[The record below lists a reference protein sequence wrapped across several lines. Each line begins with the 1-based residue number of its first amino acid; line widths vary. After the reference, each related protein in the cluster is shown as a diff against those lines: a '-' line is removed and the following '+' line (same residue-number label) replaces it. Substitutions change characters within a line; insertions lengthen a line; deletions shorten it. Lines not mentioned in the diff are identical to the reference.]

1 MPIIRY
7 KTLLIIWMC
16 FYGLNQNPAHAQN
29 HANKI
34 ALVIGNTEYTGLPR
48 LKNASKDAF
57 AVAQALS
64 NKGFTVFF
72 IKDVTTAELKDSLAF
87 VSSRAAQAE
96 QIFIYYAGHNEIQ
109 NGTTFLLPID
119 QDAGVQGRNTETL
132 TIPDLLDY
140 FDVPF
145 AQKAVVLDTCLQD
158 PPEILDTGMQTL
170 SLPKALGLET
180 LLVFATS
187 FGQAAYD
194 GTGDHSVF
202 TGALLDYMV
211 KDTFNLQNIIQSV
224 RNDVIQSSRANQI
237 PVSVSTLTQPFI
249 LDANSAAMRD
259 FKSQNDLI
267 QSYSSSGY
275 ANKPLLDTISHG
287 INPIRF

>member
-1 MPIIRY
+1 MRIVHYIF
-7 KTLLIIWMC
+7 LIIMWIS
-16 FYGLNQNPAHAQN
+16 FFGLGRNLGFAQTR
-29 HANKI
+29 ASKV
-34 ALVIGNTEYTGLPR
+34 ALVIGNTEYANLPR
-48 LKNASKDAF
+48 LKNASNDAL

-64 NKGFTVFF
+64 DKGFTVFF
-72 IKDVTTAELKDSLAF
+72 VRDVNAQELQNSITF
-87 VSSRAAQAE
+87 VSSRDANAE
-96 QIFIYYAGHNEIQ
+96 QIFIYYAGHNEIK
-109 NGTTFLLPID
+109 NGTTQLLPVD
-119 QDAGVQGRNTETL
+119 SSAGSGVNTSSAL

-145 AQKAVVLDTCLQD
+145 AQKTVILDTCLQD
-158 PPEILDTGMQTL
+158 PLEPYNTGMQTL

-194 GTGDHSVF
+194 GTGEHSVF

-211 KDTFNLQNIIQSV
+211 KDTLNLQNTVQSV

-237 PVSVSTLTQPFI
+237 PVSVSTLTRPYI
-249 LDANSAAMRD
+249 LDVGKSGLRS
-259 FKSQNDLI
+259 FKSQNDLV

-275 ANKPLLDTISHG
+275 ANKPLLSTISLG
-287 INPIRF
+287 INPTGF